1 MQKLNCRTSSIFLTS
16 PTGATSHTGN
26 DSYAD
31 STTRLK
37 NCANPFSPKTHFE
50 VWSDTLNECSAIYR
64 VSQGDNK
71 SQVECDRIDCIARQ
85 FVNVRQATGGQLA
98 AVRWHGGQ
106 NGGMLQ
112 VCRLRWISPGLIP
125 TSVVVVIVIVRA
137 PATCDSC
144 RNNVMPINTVN
155 RNCDF
160 RRLSARSICSY
171 NQLTSTLPP
180 PLLLPLTNH
189 MPRVCVCV
197 CVWWQ
202 VASCSGGSS
211 RVVCDKGN

>member
-1 MQKLNCRTSSIFLTS
+1 MQKFNCRTSSLFLTS
-16 PTGATSHTGN
+16 PTGATPHTGN

-31 STTRLK
+31 STRLK
-37 NCANPFSPKTHFE
+37 NCANPFSPETHCD
-50 VWSDTLNECSAIYR
+50 VCSDTLNESSAIYR

-85 FVNVRQATGGQLA
+85 FVNVRQATGGKA
-98 AVRWHGGQ
+98 ARWCGGQ
-106 NGGMLQ
+106 PGGMLQ

-125 TSVVVVIVIVRA
+125 TSVVVIVRA

-155 RNCDF
+155 RNCNF

-171 NQLTSTLPP
+171 NQLTSTPP
-180 PLLLPLTNH
+180 PPPSPH
-189 MPRVCVCV
+189 
-197 CVWWQ
+197 
-202 VASCSGGSS
+202 
-211 RVVCDKGN
+211 